1 MVKTRPSRGGEEIR
15 KKSRVKRDVQVR
27 GRYDGLSSR
36 NVREVYE
43 VIEEVYEVIGEVYE
57 VIEVIAALS
66 RSAVCGWTCRP
77 HFTRQ

>member
-1 MVKTRPSRGGEEIR
+1 VVKTRPSWGGEEIR

-43 VIEEVYEVIGEVYE
+43 VIEEVYEVI
-57 VIEVIAALS
+57 EVIAALS